1 MRISIPIIITS
12 CLLVALITWLIGT
25 HDMDYAKPP
34 TPEQLVEISK
44 DWEQGKPH
52 MPPSQPVNKTLPA
65 DGGKNTPS
73 SLAASSPP
81 KAIKLPPL
89 NLDHSPALSEY
100 GTLGDKGGALII
112 ALATHLESISQ
123 YQRALLAW
131 ERVIDTANPTEE
143 ERQQA
148 ATAIKRLKNE
158 QSPWNPDPTNDI
170 RLTLNAGAASKEK
183 KNLEQALQSTA
194 EQISKASG
202 NILVVGTKVSIGKSP
217 DASNPSIPV
226 AIWFSRHETNAE
238 TPPVS
243 FMIDPSQQDLLAD
256 QISAGA
262 YSLVR
267 THLARQTN
275 FSPLPELPAEANP
288 NDWLKYHVTRL
299 MWREFVNSLK
309 E

>member
-1 MRISIPIIITS
+1 MRVSLPIVITS
-12 CLLVALITWLIGT
+12 CLLVALITWLVST
-25 HDMDYAKPP
+25 HDMDFAKPP
-34 TPEQLVEISK
+34 TPKQLVEISK
-44 DWEQGKPH
+44 DWEQDKPH
-52 MPPSQPVNKTLPA
+52 IPASPPVNKAPPA
-65 DGGKNTPS
+65 DNKKPTSPS
-73 SLAASSPP
+73 SAASSPLKP
-81 KAIKLPPL
+81 VKLPPL

-100 GTLGDKGGALII
+100 GTLGDKGGVIII
-112 ALATHLESISQ
+112 ALATHLETIGE

-158 QSPWNPDPTNDI
+158 LPPWNPDPTNDI
-170 RLTLNAGAASKEK
+170 PITLHAGAALKEE

-194 EQISKASG
+194 DQISQTSG
-202 NILVVGTKVSIGKSP
+202 NILAVTTKTSIGKSHDP
-217 DASNPSIPV
+217 STSSIPM
-226 AIWFSRHETNAE
+226 AIWFSVHEARAE

-243 FMIDPSQQDLLAD
+243 SMIDPSQEHLLAD
-256 QISAGA
+256 QISADA

-267 THLARQTN
+267 THLTRETN
-275 FSPLPELPAEANP
+275 FSPLPELPANANP

-299 MWREFVNSLK
+299 MWREFANSLK